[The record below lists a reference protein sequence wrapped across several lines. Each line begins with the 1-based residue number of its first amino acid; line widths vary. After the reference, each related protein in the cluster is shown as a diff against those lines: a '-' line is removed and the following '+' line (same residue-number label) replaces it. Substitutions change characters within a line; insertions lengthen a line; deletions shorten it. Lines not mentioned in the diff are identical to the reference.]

1 MKKFLNCIF
10 NYLYNK
16 KKNSKNIFITT
27 KQTNPK
33 IIPIKNSKKKK
44 NPKKIIKGI
53 YKINFTFLFIFII

>member
-44 NPKKIIKGI
+44 NPKKIIKV
-53 YKINFTFLFIFII
+53 